1 MAVIKRAAF
10 VAVFTLG
17 QASALAAQ
25 APPAGGAPPP
35 TPAPAGAVPAPK
47 KPVPEPKLVFD
58 REVFSYGGGDRRDP
72 FKPLLGKESSG
83 PLFEDLKLKGVI
95 YSVDPR
101 LSLVL
106 IMDGS
111 KKMYR
116 LHRGDVIGNARVV
129 DIQPLLVRFT
139 VENFGNL
146 RNEVLE
152 LRQGA
157 ADAAGVGDSRAVPAN
172 EPIANRARN
181 ATEAKKMLDSLAAAQ
196 RAKTQTQPTTT
207 TNNEL
212 ELPFLQEAHR

>member
-1 MAVIKRAAF
+1 MAVTKRAAAF
-10 VAVFTLG
+10 AAVFALL
-17 QASALAAQ
+17 QASALLAQ
-25 APPAGGAPPP
+25 APPAGGTAPPP
-35 TPAPAGAVPAPK
+35 TPAGAVPVPK

-58 REVFSYGGGDRRDP
+58 REVFNYGGSDRRDP
-72 FKPLLGKESSG
+72 FKALLGKESSG

-95 YSVDPR
+95 FSADPR
-101 LSLVL
+101 LSIVL

-129 DIQPLLVRFT
+129 DIQPLIVRFT

-152 LRQGA
+152 LRRGA
-157 ADAAGVGDSRAVPAN
+157 ADAAGVGNSQTVPAN

-181 ATEAKKMLDSLAAAQ
+181 AAEAKKMLDSLAAAQ
-196 RAKTQTQPTTT
+196 RAKTQAQPTTT